1 MCTVD
6 LQATG
11 FGPTEQVRGR
21 ANHIT
26 TDLVCAAWRR
36 GPLTCRV
43 IHKCDQ
49 QCCYP
54 YCVLVQ
60 AISSQYCITRSPD
73 GVVMPCGRTKFI
85 SIVLN
90 LFFSSA
96 SKFCEKIL
104 EINRLSNK
112 TRWQCDWVVSIRE
125 VRVIEA
131 CSVVTAAR
139 SGAVSASGAARSVA
153 GCSTVAAA
161 AASAGA
167 GWRRSAHT
175 SHRDD
180 PSARDDR
187 AHVSSITYGS
197 FDTAEQTTYTI
208 RVVLLLILL

>member
-1 MCTVD
+1 M
-6 LQATG
+6 
-11 FGPTEQVRGR
+11 
-21 ANHIT
+21 
-26 TDLVCAAWRR
+26 
-36 GPLTCRV
+36 
-43 IHKCDQ
+43 
-49 QCCYP
+49 
-54 YCVLVQ
+54 
-60 AISSQYCITRSPD
+60 
-73 GVVMPCGRTKFI
+73 
-85 SIVLN
+85 
-90 LFFSSA
+90 
-96 SKFCEKIL
+96 
-104 EINRLSNK
+104 
-112 TRWQCDWVVSIRE
+112 VSIRE

-208 RVVLLLILL
+208 RLILLHL